1 MVYLKSL
8 GDHFPNTGLDHK
20 EELGQK
26 VRGFQARDNN
36 TGAITI
42 DFTLQRQY
50 NIMGYTWP
58 LQLKIW
64 MTLGNYIIPL
74 SFCFFISL
82 KGESWGRG
90 AEGGV
95 RE

>member
-20 EELGQK
+20 EELSQK

-50 NIMGYTWP
+50 NITGYTWP

-64 MTLGNYIIPL
+64 MTLGSYIIPL